1 MEIFLQI
8 FGEEASAHTMI
19 LFTNG
24 DKFGGKNVQ
33 EFICSNSDLEKLF
46 EKCQKRYHVFNN
58 EDEDTVQ
65 VDQLFE
71 KINQMISE
79 NGGGCYTNEMLEKA
93 ESAIQEEKQRILRE
107 NEEQRCKE
115 VEELKTKCKAE
126 DLTQAVM
133 NLWERFERE
142 AREKAERNNYYL
154 NTIAEFLLSTLE
166 KYVIKKIGK

>member
-1 MEIFLQI
+1 M
-8 FGEEASAHTMI
+8 
-19 LFTNG
+19 
-24 DKFGGKNVQ
+24 
-33 EFICSNSDLEKLF
+33 
-46 EKCQKRYHVFNN
+46 
-58 EDEDTVQ
+58 
-65 VDQLFE
+65 
-71 KINQMISE
+71 
-79 NGGGCYTNEMLEKA
+79 
-93 ESAIQEEKQRILRE
+93 RE